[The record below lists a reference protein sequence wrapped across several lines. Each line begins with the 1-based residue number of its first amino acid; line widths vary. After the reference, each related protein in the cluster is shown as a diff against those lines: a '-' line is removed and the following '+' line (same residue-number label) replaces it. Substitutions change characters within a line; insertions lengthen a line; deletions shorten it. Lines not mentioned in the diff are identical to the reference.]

1 MSGGSAAL
9 RPKLALTALLLL
21 AACDPQQVANK
32 VMARTAEGV
41 VQPVLARELS
51 GVQADAATRCVI
63 QSADAYEIEQLARDV
78 GVSAGS
84 STVATIRAI
93 SLRPATAACFAAN
106 GVPALRG

>member
-1 MSGGSAAL
+1 MRAL
-9 RPKLALTALLLL
+9 GVFALLLL
-21 AACDPQQVANK
+21 AACDPQLVADK
-32 VMARTAEGV
+32 VLARTAESV
-41 VQPVLARELS
+41 VQPVLAREMN

-63 QSADAYEIEQLARDV
+63 QSADPYEIEQLARDV

-106 GVPALRG
+106 GVPPLKV